1 MVKLR
6 TILYKTRNQA
16 LLLFFISCCI
26 LFAVYSKYYFAD
38 QFPISGDGIQA
49 FANFELT
56 KKMLANGELP
66 LWNKWLAAGMPITNA
81 INPTLLFSILPAK
94 QMYYA
99 LYIVTLS
106 LGAVFTFMYLK
117 EIKCKTW
124 ASATISVC
132 YLLSNHIGGI
142 RKSHVYII
150 LCIVVLPS
158 ILYFIERY
166 FTTRKLRYLLLSSVC
181 MAVQLYMGNLQ
192 QCVYTD
198 IFLFVYLIAFGVHY
212 RIELKTMF
220 FHAIAWGFSYL
231 GLIAFYL
238 APQLEQVATYSDV
251 GSTRTVYEVFV
262 SFSIHPIKLLQT
274 LFPKVFGEFNYYQ
287 AFGQNFSSEMDVEI
301 FLGFAIFVLV
311 FAGIILLIHD
321 FRVRFSFIAMICVF
335 LYGAMGAFPPLA
347 KMIYQIPY
355 LGDFRCPARDLFLF
369 IFMAFTIAAM
379 MLSHLD
385 QRSYQ
390 IGFLKISCGVVA
402 ICAVVIFMIA
412 ATILVYIGITSGF
425 VTSNFTS
432 LKDYL
437 KKCLLSDLV
446 WMIGTTILIIL
457 IVKYFEKLKSAGYI
471 TLCGVLLLS
480 SVLQTYP
487 YTSVSQPSDVS
498 SIYSTNET
506 SIQLKNEIG
515 DYKVWDARQSTDPV
529 YEGIISLNR
538 AMTKEM
544 ASINAYTAFN
554 NPNLY
559 RLFSQETLV
568 SMNASG
574 LLSGSLKTEQNLY
587 VQNSLLSMLGVK
599 YIIDSSHILEK
610 NLPVVQ
616 TNREGGTIEYQ
627 AEQVPVARSQG
638 DLVVVQDVF
647 RPMEYAVYCISFH
660 CNAKEQQAINVDFC
674 GGAEYDRAAQEI
686 SFTIQEG
693 SNEYSG
699 YITSEDSN
707 LYPDIYWR
715 ILSQSNEDLVLED
728 FTITRMNP
736 TIMENVYTQWNSEV
750 DPMIYVNQNARDVLY
765 IPDTI
770 EQIEDK
776 ELLYTNTI
784 VYDLDSINYMENME
798 NWTLN
803 PTAATLE
810 NIDFGYNYITA
821 NIETPEDTF
830 VNFSQCYYP
839 GWKAYVDGVETE
851 LYEVNGLIM
860 GMKVPAGN
868 HEIKF
873 SYEPVVIWIGAAI
886 SFGTCVVMI
895 VPYVYQYWKT
905 KKKK

>member
-1 MVKLR
+1 MHLR
-6 TILYKTRNQA
+6 SILYKTRNQV
-16 LLLFFISCCI
+16 LLLFLISCCI
-26 LFAVYSKYYFAD
+26 LFVVYSKYYFMD

-49 FANFELT
+49 FANFQLT
-56 KKMLANGELP
+56 KTMLANGELP
-66 LWNKWLAAGMPITNA
+66 LWNKWLAAGMPITSA
-81 INPTLLFSILPAK
+81 ITPTLLFSILPAK

-106 LGAVFTFMYLK
+106 LGAVFTFLYLK

-132 YLLSNHIGGI
+132 YLLSSHIGGV
-142 RKSHVYII
+142 RKSHVFII
-150 LCIVVLPS
+150 LCIVVLPF

-166 FTTRKLRYLLLSSVC
+166 FTTRKLRYLLISSVC
-181 MAVQLYMGNLQ
+181 MALQLYISGGLQ
-192 QCVYTD
+192 QAVYTD
-198 IFLFVYLIAFGVHY
+198 IFLFVYLIVFGFHY
-212 RIELKTMF
+212 RIELKTMLL
-220 FHAIAWGFSYL
+220 HGMAWGLSYL

-251 GSTRTVYEVFV
+251 GSTRSAYEVFV
-262 SFSIHPIKLLQT
+262 SFSIHPIKLFQT
-274 LFPKVFGEFNYYQ
+274 IFPKIFGESNYYQ
-287 AFGQNFSSEMDVEI
+287 AFGANFSSEMDVEI

-311 FAGIILLIHD
+311 FAGIILLIRD

-379 MLSHLD
+379 MLSRLD
-385 QRSYQ
+385 QRNYQ
-390 IGFLKISCGVVA
+390 IAFLKISCGVVA
-402 ICAVVIFMIA
+402 ICVAVIFIIA
-412 ATILVYIGITSGF
+412 ATIFTYIGITVGF
-425 VTSNFTS
+425 DASNFTPLS
-432 LKDYL
+432 DYL
-437 KKCLLSDLV
+437 KKCLLPDLA
-446 WMIGTTILIIL
+446 WMIGTTLLIIF
-457 IVKYFEKLKSAGYI
+457 IVKYFQKLKSVAYI
-471 TLCGVLLLS
+471 TLCGVLLVS

-487 YTSVSQPSDVS
+487 YTSASQPSDVS
-498 SIYSTNET
+498 SVYSTDEI
-506 SIQLKNEIG
+506 SVQLKSEIG
-515 DYKVWDARQSTDPV
+515 NYKIWDARESINPG
-529 YEGIISLNR
+529 YEGMISLNR

-559 RLFSQETLV
+559 RLFTQETLV
-568 SMNASG
+568 PMNSSG
-574 LLSGSLKTEQNLY
+574 LLSGSLKAEQNLR

-610 NLPVVQ
+610 NLPVIQVN
-616 TNREGGTIEYQ
+616 TENSVVEYYT
-627 AEQVPVARSQG
+627 EQVVVSNMQG
-638 DLVVVQDVF
+638 QIAVVQDSF
-647 RPMEYAVYCISFH
+647 RPVEQSVY
-660 CNAKEQQAINVDFC
+660 
-674 GGAEYDRAAQEI
+674 EI
-686 SFTIQEG
+686 SFRCNSPIQQSFYVDFYGGPEYDEMAQQTTFTLQQG
-693 SNEYSG
+693 QHKYSG
-699 YITSEDSN
+699 YVMSGDSN
-707 LYPDIYWR
+707 LYSDIYWR
-715 ILSQSNEDLVLED
+715 VVSTFNEDVVLED
-728 FTITRMNP
+728 FTITRLNHEVMD
-736 TIMENVYTQWNSEV
+736 NVYTQWNLEV

-765 IPDTI
+765 IPDAI

-784 VYDLDSINYMENME
+784 VYDLDSVNYMENME

-803 PTAATLE
+803 PTASTLE

-821 NIETPEDTF
+821 NIETSEDTF

-839 GWKAYVDGVETE
+839 EWKAYVDGVETE

-886 SFGTCVVMI
+886 SLGTCVVMI

>member
-1 MVKLR
+1 MHLR
-6 TILYKTRNQA
+6 TIFYKTKSQA
-16 LLLFFISCCI
+16 LIFFFISCCI
-26 LFAVYSKYYFAD
+26 LFAVYSNYYFAD
-38 QFPISGDGIQA
+38 QFPISGDGTAA
-49 FANFELT
+49 FTNFELT
-56 KKMLANGELP
+56 KTMIASGELP
-66 LWNKWLAAGMPITNA
+66 LWNKWLAAGIPITYA
-81 INPTLLFSILPAK
+81 MNPTLLFSILPAK

-106 LGAVFTFMYLK
+106 LGAVFTFLYLK

-132 YLLSNHIGGI
+132 YLLSSHIGGI
-142 RKSHVYII
+142 RKSHVFII

-181 MAVQLYMGNLQ
+181 MAVQLYIGNLQ

-198 IFLFVYLIAFGVHY
+198 IFLFIYLIAFGVHY

-220 FHAIAWGFSYL
+220 LHGMAWGISYL

-251 GSTRTVYEVFV
+251 GSTRTVYEMFV

-287 AFGQNFSSEMDVEI
+287 AFGPNFSSEMDVEI

-321 FRVRFSFIAMICVF
+321 FRVRFSLVAMICVF
-335 LYGAMGAFPPLA
+335 FYGAMGAFPPLA
-347 KMIYQIPY
+347 KIIYQIPY

-379 MLSHLD
+379 MLSRLD
-385 QRSYQ
+385 QRNYQ
-390 IGFLKISCGVVA
+390 IAFLKISCGVVA
-402 ICAVVIFMIA
+402 ICVAVIFMIA
-412 ATILVYIGITSGF
+412 ATIFVYIGITSGF
-425 VTSNFTS
+425 VTSNFTP

-457 IVKYFEKLKSAGYI
+457 IVKYFEKLKAVAYI

-487 YTSVSQPSDVS
+487 YTSFSQPSDVS
-498 SIYSTNET
+498 SIYSSDEI

-515 DYKVWDARQSTDPV
+515 DYKVWDARQSIDAG
-529 YEGIISLNR
+529 YEGMISFNR
-538 AMTKEM
+538 AMTKEV

-559 RLFSQETLV
+559 RMFTQETLV
-568 SMNASG
+568 PMNSSG
-574 LLSGSLKTEQNLY
+574 LLSGSLKAEQNLY

-599 YIIDSSHILEK
+599 FVIDSSHILER
-610 NLPVVQ
+610 NLPVIQV
-616 TNREGGTIEYQ
+616 NKENGTIEYQ
-627 AEQVPVARSQG
+627 ADQVAISNMQG
-638 DLVVVQDVF
+638 QIAVVQESF
-647 RPMEYAVYCISFH
+647 RPVEQSVY
-660 CNAKEQQAINVDFC
+660 
-674 GGAEYDRAAQEI
+674 EI
-686 SFTIQEG
+686 SFRCNSPIQQSFYVDFYGGPEYDG
-693 SNEYSG
+693 AAQQVMFTLEQGEHTYSG
-699 YITSEDSN
+699 YVMSGDSN
-707 LYPDIYWR
+707 LYSDIYWR
-715 ILSQSNEDLVLED
+715 VISTFYEDMVLED
-728 FTITRMNP
+728 FTITRLNHEV
-736 TIMENVYTQWNSEV
+736 MENVYTQWNPEA

-765 IPDTI
+765 IPDAI

-784 VYDLDSINYMENME
+784 VYDLDSVNYMENME

-821 NIETPEDTF
+821 NVETPEDTF

-886 SFGTCVVMI
+886 SLGTCVVMI